1 MEQAGLGKSSSWIP
15 VFVLWF
21 GAGSVLLHIAAVT
34 LFPVD
39 PFVLRSGHVAC
50 VSILFFI
57 GSMANKEGKIGKG
70 WIFNLIFALA
80 SIAAGVYIFLDYSR
94 LYYRVAVNP
103 TQWDVVIGLV
113 CIVTLIELTR
123 RMMGWAL
130 PIIAISFILYA
141 LFGSALPGVFGHRGY
156 SFETVVSFL
165 FSLQGIYGSAVQ
177 ASAALV
183 LLFVTLG
190 AFLSACGTGDLFI
203 NLGMALNGRIR
214 GGPAKVSVI
223 SSSLFGMISGSAVAN
238 VTVDGVITIPM
249 MKKYGYKKEYASAV
263 EAVASTGGQIMPPVM
278 GTAAFIMAEF
288 LGIPYAQI
296 AISAFIPAILYYLAV
311 FLNVDFEAI
320 RLGLKGL
327 PSSGLPRLGETLKKQ
342 GYLFFP
348 ILVLVYFLLVVQSS
362 TIRAG
367 LIAIASAILVSYLRR
382 PSWITPSKFVA
393 ALSEGMTGVIGLAAA
408 CATAGI
414 IVGVLTLT
422 GLGLRMASIILSI
435 AGNNLFLTLILT
447 MIISLV
453 LGIGLPTAPSY
464 IIAASVAAP
473 ALIKLG
479 VAPLAAHLF
488 VFYFAVLST
497 ITPPECHAA
506 FSAAAIGGADPMKT
520 GFVAFKLGLSAL
532 IVPFAFAYDDVLL
545 LNGTFGEILL
555 AIGSA
560 VMGIYAL
567 ARATSHPGHHPV
579 ERAVLLVASVLLIMH
594 GRVTDL
600 LGILLLILGHSGS
613 ILNALRRK
621 NQG

>member
-203 NLGMALNGRIR
+203 NLGMALTGRIR